1 MLCHRV
7 VPGAVVVEGPWFN
20 TAAGE
25 TWVDAHLLP
34 VPDASLDAMSLIAP
48 GCFRG
53 AVVIGRPCLGQPTDV
68 AAALVESTEVS
79 LAVGW
84 PGHHTSRPR
93 NGVGGGARS
102 GEIRTAHE

>member
-1 MLCHRV
+1 MLCHGV
-7 VPGAVVVEGPWFN
+7 MPGAVVVEGPWFN

-79 LAVGW
+79 LAVG
-84 PGHHTSRPR
+84 
-93 NGVGGGARS
+93 
-102 GEIRTAHE
+102 